1 MNATNR
7 ASTRRN
13 NAKTSRLEARSW
25 YRTKRKSG
33 RLEAVTMYSGEEN
46 ALPLTVATTL
56 KYRAPAPDGM
66 EKPFAVYDWWVWPDC
81 APVALA
87 SRPETVPQ
95 MTWASVPA
103 TPVGPRSDHLSPN
116 GALGETD
123 LGNAFTEMDR
133 WLRT

>member
-1 MNATNR
+1 MNATTPAR
-7 ASTRRN
+7 TRMN
-13 NAKTSRLEARSW
+13 NAKTSRFEARSW

-66 EKPFAVYDWWVWPDC
+66 EKPFAVYDWWVWPDG

-87 SRPETVPQ
+87 RRPETGPQ
-95 MTWASVPA
+95 MTWVSV
-103 TPVGPRSDHLSPN
+103 TPSPGGPGIDRVTPN
-116 GALGETD
+116 APL
-123 LGNAFTEMDR
+123 LPTER
-133 WLRT
+133 ANEPTELTG

>member
-1 MNATNR
+1 MNATTP
-7 ASTRRN
+7 ASTRMN
-13 NAKTSRLEARSW
+13 NAKTSRFEARSW

-33 RLEAVTMYSGEEN
+33 RLEAVIPYSGEEN
-46 ALPLTVATTL
+46 ALPFTVATTL

-95 MTWASVPA
+95 MTWVSVKAS
-103 TPVGPRSDHLSPN
+103 PVGRRIDHVAADV
-116 GALGETD
+116 GQVEAHRGQ
-123 LGNAFTEMDR
+123 
-133 WLRT
+133 